1 MKRPSRL
8 PVESSLSLPAS
19 VLNRA
24 SALLV
29 AREVRRPPE
38 TLAFLAQRLL
48 RWWTALKGVPVF
60 EAPALKSLAREF
72 REMGFDCL
80 PGKTPRWSPHQR
92 AQADHLFMELAVLM
106 AERPELELPA
116 LRLDLKPAD
125 RLLLVHWIWNH
136 LDHHVSALTIGLLGS
151 RILAV
156 RPEDLRFESQAPLRE
171 RVVQIVGTLIAFA
184 LYLEGEHGGDMPMG
198 QAATTVSALLDGLA
212 AALEEAF
219 RLGGTR
225 GAWLATSGGW
235 KRPDYPCRLGDFG
248 SVLQSL
254 PPEVTSE

>member
-1 MKRPSRL
+1 MKPSKAMSSAPLL
-8 PVESSLSLPAS
+8 PVE

-48 RWWTALKGVPVF
+48 RWWTVIKGIPTF
-60 EAPALKSLAREF
+60 DPPAFKSLARDF

-80 PGKTPRWSPHQR
+80 PGKNPRWTPKQR
-92 AQADHLFMELAVLM
+92 AQAESLFYELVFLVADGPDLVL
-106 AERPELELPA
+106 PE
-116 LRLDLKPAD
+116 LRLDLQAED
-125 RLLLVHWIWNH
+125 RPQLVRWIWNH

-156 RPEDLRFESQAPLRE
+156 NPEDLRFEGQAGLRE
-171 RVVQIVGTLIAFA
+171 RVVQIVGTLVAFA
-184 LYLEGEHGGDMPMG
+184 LYLGGEHGKDMPMG

-219 RLGGTR
+219 ALGGTR
-225 GAWLATSGGW
+225 GRWLAHCGGW
-235 KRPDYPCRLGDFG
+235 ERPVYPCRMADFA
-248 SVLQSL
+248 SVIQTL
-254 PPEVTSE
+254 PPEIRSE

>member
-1 MKRPSRL
+1 MKPRTTTAASPLL
-8 PVESSLSLPAS
+8 PVA

-48 RWWTALKGVPVF
+48 RWWTVIKGIPTF
-60 EAPALKSLAREF
+60 DPPAFKSLARDF

-80 PGKTPRWSPHQR
+80 PGKNPRWTAKQR
-92 AQADHLFMELAVLM
+92 TQAESLFYELAFLVADGPDLVL
-106 AERPELELPA
+106 PE
-116 LRLDLKPAD
+116 LRLDLKAAD
-125 RLLLVHWIWNH
+125 RSQLVRWIWNH

-156 RPEDLRFESQAPLRE
+156 NPEDLRFESQAGLRE
-171 RVVQIVGTLIAFA
+171 RVVQIVGTLVAFA
-184 LYLEGEHGGDMPMG
+184 LYLGGEHGGDMPMG

-212 AALEEAF
+212 AAMEEAF
-219 RLGGTR
+219 ALGGTR
-225 GAWLATSGGW
+225 GRWLAHCGDW
-235 KRPDYPCRLGDFG
+235 KRPAYPCRMGDFG
-248 SVLQSL
+248 SVIQAL
-254 PPEVTSE
+254 PAEIPTE

>member
-1 MKRPSRL
+1 MKRTTESSILL
-8 PVESSLSLPAS
+8 PVE
-19 VLNRA
+19 VLNLA

-48 RWWTALKGVPVF
+48 RWWTVLKGIPTF
-60 EAPALKSLAREF
+60 DPPALKSLARDF

-80 PGKTPRWSPHQR
+80 PGKNPRWTPKQR
-92 AQADHLFMELAVLM
+92 AHAESLFHELAILVAEGPDM
-106 AERPELELPA
+106 ALPE
-116 LRLDLKPAD
+116 LRLDLGPKD
-125 RLLLVHWIWNH
+125 RPLLVRWIWNH

-156 RPEDLRFESQAPLRE
+156 SPEDPRFETQTALRE
-171 RVVQIVGTLIAFA
+171 RVVQIVGTLVAFA
-184 LYLEGEHGGDMPMG
+184 LYLGGDHGGDMPMG

-212 AALEEAF
+212 ASLEEAF

-225 GAWLATSGGW
+225 GAWLAHCGGW
-235 KRPDYPCRLGDFG
+235 QRPNYPCRMGDFG
-248 SVLQSL
+248 QVIRAL
-254 PPEVTSE
+254 PPEIRSE